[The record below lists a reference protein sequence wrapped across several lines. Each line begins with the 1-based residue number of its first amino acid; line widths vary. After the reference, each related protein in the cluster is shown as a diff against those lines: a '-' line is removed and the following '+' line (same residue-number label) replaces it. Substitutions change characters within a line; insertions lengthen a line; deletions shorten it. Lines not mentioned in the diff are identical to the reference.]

1 MPPLTV
7 KDPQS
12 LRELVGKDLGVTEWF
27 RVTQDRIEQF
37 AEATEDPQWIHVDHA
52 RASMNRFNTT
62 IAHGLLT
69 LPLIQDAVRLS

>member
-27 RVTQDRIEQF
+27 RATQDRIEQF
-37 AEATEDPQWIHVDHA
+37 AEATEDRQWIHVDHA